1 VTDSAA
7 ICAAMAQGQL
17 YSSTGVELRRIA
29 VHDRTYE
36 VEPAQARASVVFIGT
51 GGRELARHTALNEG
65 PAVYVLRGDE
75 GYVRARI
82 ELPDGKRAWTP
93 AVRLSY

>member
-1 VTDSAA
+1 
-7 ICAAMAQGQL
+7 
-17 YSSTGVELRRIA
+17 
-29 VHDRTYE
+29 VHDRQYE
-36 VEPAQARASVVFIGT
+36 VEPVQAAASVVFIGV
-51 GGRELARHTALNEG
+51 GGRELARHTTLSDG

-93 AVRLSY
+93 AVRLAD